1 MGHNYGMGYADFPV
15 AEILTITLACTA
27 MSCWLSLLRV
37 SSGSVWPCALAH
49 GASNTIAN
57 VGLVFCSCGKTLL
70 GPSPLDFVTGIPLVA
85 LGACSL
91 LRLPA
96 GRAAAGV
103 QHRDRRHMQ

>member
-37 SSGSVWPCALAH
+37 RSGSVWPCALAH

-70 GPSPLDFVTGIPLVA
+70 GPSPLGFVTGIPLVA
-85 LGACSL
+85 LGACCVSRREER
-91 LRLPA
+91 LRECSI
-96 GRAAAGV
+96 GG
-103 QHRDRRHMQ
+103 RRHMQ

>member
-1 MGHNYGMGYADFPV
+1 MGYADFPV
-15 AEILTITLACTA
+15 AGILTIALACTT
-27 MSCWLSLLRV
+27 MSCWLSLLQV
-37 SSGSVWPCALAH
+37 HSENVWPCALAH

-57 VGLVFCSCGKTLL
+57 VGLVFCSCSKTLL
-70 GPSPLDFVTGIPLVA
+70 GPSPLGFVKGIPLVA

-96 GRAAAGV
+96 GRAATGV